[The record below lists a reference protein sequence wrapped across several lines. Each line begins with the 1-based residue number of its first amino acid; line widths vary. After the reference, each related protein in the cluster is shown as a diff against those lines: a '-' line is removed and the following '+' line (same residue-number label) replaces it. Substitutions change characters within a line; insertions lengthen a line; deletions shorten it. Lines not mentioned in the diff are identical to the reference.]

1 MTAAAPVRREVFVD
15 GHLFITPGDIT
26 QISAHALAYSASS
39 YLGADG
45 NLFSAFAQHVPGFG
59 DWLAGV
65 RRGLDEP
72 CVPGATF
79 WMPLDKGR
87 KPHGVVVVV
96 AAARGST
103 SEDKAACAVR
113 AALTTAVARL
123 RAERGAGE
131 RLLVALPAFRVGM
144 GGDRGQR
151 LRSARVQVATA
162 LEVLGELEN
171 VDAVFVTYTHTLY
184 RIFLEARR
192 QVLGAPA
199 PDAARH
205 PALEDSL
212 LAGECVLFVGAG
224 LSRGAGLPDGN
235 ELIARLTADLNLKPG
250 GRIDYHDLAQ
260 WYRER
265 FGPPTLAN
273 VINRTFSDPS
283 CRPLPTLA
291 HYLLMALPV
300 RHVITTNYDDLLERA
315 LAAMKRHPVKV
326 VQQED
331 VALTGQ
337 GGGVFVVKLH
347 GDIAHPEEIV
357 LSRDDYDEFFERRPA
372 MALLLEGL
380 LLNQTFFFVG
390 YGLRDPNFRQIYAR
404 IARMLREARRP
415 AFATTFEAAGD
426 SAPYLTQQ
434 WRNKQLHLISIPGG
448 STAEQEQQFVR
459 FLDRLAD
466 QVTMQTP
473 RLFLAPDVAAPPRL
487 AHLRRELVEHVGAE
501 LEAAC
506 QGDLSEPDAGP
517 QVRYLS
523 AVLEFLTKQGWNPG
537 PRQGRDLCRLW
548 ERLAA
553 HTADPLERRRLL
565 ILALECTED
574 FADVQRVRQQLADVE
589 KMTR

>member
-1 MTAAAPVRREVFVD
+1 VS

-59 DWLAGV
+59 AWLASV
-65 RRGLDEP
+65 RRGFDRP
-72 CVPGATF
+72 CVAGDSF
-79 WMPLDKGR
+79 WMPLDKDR
-87 KPHGVVVVV
+87 APHGVVVTV
-96 AAARGST
+96 AAARGAAG
-103 SEDKAACAVR
+103 EDKAATAVR

-123 RAERGAGE
+123 RNEVGLKE
-131 RLLVALPAFRVGM
+131 RLLIALPAFRVGM

-151 LRSARVQVATA
+151 LRSALVQVTTA
-162 LEVLGELEN
+162 LEVLDGLDD

-192 QVLGAPA
+192 KVLGAP

-205 PALEDSL
+205 PALVDSL

-224 LSRGAGLPDGN
+224 LSRGAGLPDWN
-235 ELIARLTADLNLKPG
+235 QLIDRLIADLKIAPG
-250 GRIDYHDLAQ
+250 GRHDHLDLAQ
-260 WYRER
+260 WYREH
-265 FGPPTLAN
+265 FGAASLAN
-273 VINRTFSDPS
+273 VISRTFSDAT

-291 HYLLMALPV
+291 HYLLMSLPA

-315 LAAMKRHPVKV
+315 LAAVKRYPVKV
-326 VQQED
+326 AQQCD
-331 VALTGQ
+331 VPRTGQ
-337 GGGVFVVKLH
+337 AGGVFVVKLH
-347 GDIAHPEEIV
+347 GDVSSPDEIV

-372 MALLLEGL
+372 MALLLESL

-390 YGLRDPNFRQIYAR
+390 YGLRDPNFRQIFAR

-426 SAPYLTQQ
+426 SAAYLTEQ
-434 WRNKQLHLISIPGG
+434 WRNKQLHLLSIPGD
-448 STAEQEQQFVR
+448 STAEQEREFAR

-487 AHLRRELVEHVGAE
+487 ARLRKEFVEGVGPE

-506 QGDLSEPDAGP
+506 LGDLSGPDAGP
-517 QVRYLS
+517 QVRYL
-523 AVLEFLTKQGWNPG
+523 AEVLEFLTKQGWNPG

-548 ERLAA
+548 ERLAE

-589 KMTR
+589 KMLR